1 MIDGIMLKHEETI
14 SVIRLN
20 TCILV
25 IVFVR
30 NKLLNLAI

>member
-1 MIDGIMLKHEETI
+1 MAKMIDGIMLKHEETI

-25 IVFVR
+25 IVFV
-30 NKLLNLAI
+30 KKEISS